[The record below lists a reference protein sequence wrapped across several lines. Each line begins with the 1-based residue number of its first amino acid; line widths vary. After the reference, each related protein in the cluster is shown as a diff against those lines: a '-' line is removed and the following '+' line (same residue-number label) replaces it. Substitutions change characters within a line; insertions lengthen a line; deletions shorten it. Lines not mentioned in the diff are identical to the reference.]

1 MDNMKDRKR
10 NKEEKLAVY
19 KKKRVHLLIPF
30 FLLLTGGIIFTYAG
44 WNLFKETYLVGK
56 LMFSKPV
63 VQLTEKKFII
73 NDIQMYRPKVGST
86 IGKILIPSINLDYP
100 LINGDDE
107 DELSKGVG
115 HDIGTALPGE
125 KDNVVLTGHRDT
137 VFRNLGKVK
146 VGDIITLETY
156 YGDFKYKVTGT
167 RIVKEN
173 DQTVIIKTGKEM
185 LTIYTCYPFEYIGI
199 PKERYVVTCDFVEV
213 TGTKE
218 LKVEGG
224 K

>member
-1 MDNMKDRKR
+1 MPGLKGHDKSAQNR
-10 NKEEKLAVY
+10 APIS
-19 KKKRVHLLIPF
+19 KKRTYIIIPLLLIF
-30 FLLLTGGIIFTYAG
+30 SGGLIFCYAG

-73 NDIQMYRPKVGST
+73 NDIPMYRPKAGSSL
-86 IGKILIPSINLDYP
+86 GKIIIPSISLDYP
-100 LINGDDE
+100 LINGDD
-107 DELSKGVG
+107 DDDLSNGVG
-115 HDIGTALPGE
+115 HDLGTALPGE

-146 VGDIITLETY
+146 IGDIITLETY
-156 YGDFKYKVTGT
+156 YGDFKYKVTGI
-167 RIVKEN
+167 RIVNEN
-173 DQTVIIKTGKEM
+173 DQTVIVKTGREM
-185 LTIYTCYPFEYIGI
+185 LTIYTCYPFEYIGT
-199 PKERYVVTCDFVEV
+199 PTERYVVTCDFVEV